1 MSPKTPP
8 GQTRRQVLRFVRER
22 LLAGRPPTV
31 RDVQEAFRFRSVQS
45 AREHLEALVA
55 EGKLLKEGGVARG
68 YRLPSTSALGA
79 PTLVPLLGRVQAGDL
94 TAAIEEP
101 DGGYISVQVPSLD
114 EGLFALRVRG
124 ESMSG
129 AGILP
134 GDVVV
139 VRRQST
145 AASGDI
151 VVALV
156 GDEATVK
163 RLRRVRGRAE
173 LHPANPEFAPIVPAQ
188 GELAILGVV
197 IEVRRYL
204 EGPFA
209 AGR

>member
-188 GELAILGVV
+188 GELVILGVV

>member
-8 GQTRRQVLRFVRER
+8 GQTRRQVLGFVRDR

-31 RDVQEAFRFRSVQS
+31 REVQEAFRFRSVQS

-55 EGKLLKEGGVARG
+55 EGKLIKEGGVSRG
-68 YRLPSTSALGA
+68 YRLPPSAELGA
-79 PTLVPLLGRVQAGDL
+79 PRLVPLLGRVQAGDL

-101 DGGYISVQVPSLD
+101 DGGYISVQVPALG

-124 ESMSG
+124 ESMQG

-145 AASGDI
+145 ASPGDI

-156 GDEATVK
+156 GEEATVK

-173 LHPANPEFAPIVPAQ
+173 LHPANPAFAPIVPAQ

-209 AGR
+209 ASR

>member
-8 GQTRRQVLRFVRER
+8 GQTRRQVLKFVRER

-31 RDVQEAFRFRSVQS
+31 REVQEAFRFRSVQS

-55 EGKLLKEGGVARG
+55 EGKLVKEGGVARG
-68 YRLPSTSALGA
+68 YRLPPASLFGV

-101 DGGYISVQVPSLD
+101 DGGYISVQVPALD

-139 VRRQST
+139 VRRQPT
-145 AASGDI
+145 ASSGDI

-173 LHPANPEFAPIVPAQ
+173 LHPANPAFAPIVPAQ
-188 GELAILGVV
+188 GELAVLGVV

-209 AGR
+209 AVR